1 MALPQAVLLAT
12 DLRSVFLSTVLLSF
26 AVSLAVAGFFGA
38 YYGKGRSRAV
48 GFLLAMLALLL
59 LGFSLALT
67 WPIIPGLAPVFNP
80 DVVGQ
85 SLVAVVAA
93 LIGAIVA
100 GFAFV
105 IAVTKE

>member
-1 MALPQAVLLAT
+1 MAGLF
-12 DLRSVFLSTVLLSF
+12 SVFASTVMLSF

-48 GFLLAMLALLL
+48 GFLIALLALLL
-59 LGFSLALT
+59 LGLSCALT
-67 WPIIPGLAPVFNP
+67 WPIIPGLAPVFSP

-100 GFAFV
+100 GFFFV
-105 IAVTKE
+105 FTVTKE

>member
-1 MALPQAVLLAT
+1 MAT
-12 DLRSVFLSTVLLSF
+12 DLGSVFLSTVLLSF

-48 GFLLAMLALLL
+48 GFLVAMLALLL
-59 LGFSLALT
+59 LGLSCALT
-67 WPIIPGLAPVFNP
+67 WQIVPGLAPIFNP
-80 DVVGQ
+80 DVVAQ

-105 IAVTKE
+105 LAVTKD

>member
-1 MALPQAVLLAT
+1 MAALA
-12 DLRSVFLSTVLLSF
+12 SVFLSTVLLSF

-48 GFLLAMLALLL
+48 GFLLALVAFLL

-67 WPIIPGLAPVFNP
+67 WPIVPGLVPIFNP
-80 DVVGQ
+80 DTVLQ

-93 LIGAIVA
+93 LTGAIVA
-100 GFAFV
+100 GLGFIFA
-105 IAVTKE
+105 ITKE

>member
-1 MALPQAVLLAT
+1 MAALG
-12 DLRSVFLSTVLLSF
+12 SVFLSTVLLSF

-48 GFLLAMLALLL
+48 GFLLALVALLL
-59 LGFSLALT
+59 LGLSLALT
-67 WPIIPGLAPVFNP
+67 WPIVPGLVPIFNP
-80 DVVGQ
+80 DTVLQ

-100 GFAFV
+100 GLAFV
-105 IAVTKE
+105 VAVTKD

>member
-1 MALPQAVLLAT
+1 MAALG
-12 DLRSVFLSTVLLSF
+12 SVFLSTVLLSF

-48 GFLLAMLALLL
+48 GFLLALFALLL
-59 LGFSLALT
+59 HGLSLALT
-67 WPIIPGLAPVFNP
+67 WPIVPGLTPIFNP
-80 DVVGQ
+80 DTVLQ

-100 GFAFV
+100 GLAFV
-105 IAVTKE
+105 VAVTKD